1 MKLTK
6 LKLRQLIKEE
16 LQDAAAA
23 SADSAQDMIRVAIME
38 PGGLLNKII
47 WILEDSESE
56 SARILI
62 EPIEDLKL
70 ALKKVLL

>member
-6 LKLRQLIKEE
+6 SKLKQLIKEE
-16 LQDAAAA
+16 LQDASAA

-38 PGGLLNKII
+38 PGGLLNRII

-70 ALKKVLL
+70 

>member
-16 LQDAAAA
+16 LQDASAA